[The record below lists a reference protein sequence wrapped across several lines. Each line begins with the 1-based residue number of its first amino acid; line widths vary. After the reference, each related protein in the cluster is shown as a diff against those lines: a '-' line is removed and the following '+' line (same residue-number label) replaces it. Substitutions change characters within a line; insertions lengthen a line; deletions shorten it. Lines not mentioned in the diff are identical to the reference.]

1 MCEQGWSGGG
11 SVFPE
16 KSSRNSGTGRGRES
30 WQKAGWLMGGLLVGQ
45 LHPLS
50 SYSCPMWRTK
60 IELGRRRFPCGLW
73 PRRIKPCG
81 TGICGGQRCPAARPS
96 MQGMLKRHLW
106 STPMVSPA
114 SQGKSPVL
122 GAKPHGNCTDIYL
135 TNLVL
140 YSQIKTDNQ
149 RVTRLLR
156 VISNSTKREGERLK
170 KRIDPR
176 KNKYDSWNLRELF

>member
-73 PRRIKPCG
+73 PRRIKPSSLWHWNMWWAAVPSCPPLHAG
-81 TGICGGQRCPAARPS
+81 YAEATFVVNTNGQPCQSGKEPRTRSKTPW
-96 MQGMLKRHLW
+96 QLHRHILNQ
-106 STPMVSPA
+106 SS
-114 SQGKSPVL
+114 SL
-122 GAKPHGNCTDIYL
+122 F
-135 TNLVL
+135 TNKNW
-140 YSQIKTDNQ
+140 QPKGHQTFE
-149 RVTRLLR
+149 
-156 VISNSTKREGERLK
+156 SN
-170 KRIDPR
+170 I
-176 KNKYDSWNLRELF
+176 